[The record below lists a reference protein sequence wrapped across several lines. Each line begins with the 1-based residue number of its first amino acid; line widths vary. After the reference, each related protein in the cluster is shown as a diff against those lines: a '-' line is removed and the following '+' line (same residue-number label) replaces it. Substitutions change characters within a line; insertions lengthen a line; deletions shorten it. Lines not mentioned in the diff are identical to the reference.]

1 MLAQRLQILT
11 EQGKLE
17 EAADMLQNTPLDAQ
31 NTVVWNGLLKDFLRA
46 EKYQRA
52 FELYVDV
59 SRAIIT
65 QK

>member
-1 MLAQRLQILT
+1 
-11 EQGKLE
+11 
-17 EAADMLQNTPLDAQ
+17 MLQNTPLDAQ